1 MGGHMVKDSR
11 ILDVR
16 VLKLYRTRIG
26 AASTLEPLHPRL
38 QKGPPHHRL
47 RSVKQRWSG
56 VSVLNQ
62 KA

>member
-1 MGGHMVKDSR
+1 MVKDSR

-38 QKGPPHHRL
+38 QKALLITASEASSKGGRVFQ
-47 RSVKQRWSG
+47 S
-56 VSVLNQ
+56 
-62 KA
+62 